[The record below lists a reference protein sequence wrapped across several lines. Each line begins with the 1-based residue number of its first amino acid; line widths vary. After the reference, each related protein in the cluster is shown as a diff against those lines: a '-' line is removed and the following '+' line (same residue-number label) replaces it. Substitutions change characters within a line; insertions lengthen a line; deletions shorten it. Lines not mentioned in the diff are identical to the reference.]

1 MRPMLVDRE
10 IGRHTW
16 RMIVIDDTASDD
28 IGTLLGA
35 DGPFA
40 RELPNFAPRLA
51 QQAMAL
57 AVQQAIAGRDTLIAE
72 AGTGTGKTFAYL
84 VPALLSGERVIIST
98 GTKTLQD
105 QLYFR
110 DLPKVRS
117 VLGARLKT
125 ALLKGRANYLCLYRL
140 DQTVREGATFE
151 RAQAAQLATIRA
163 WSARTRRGDRMELA
177 EVPEESPLWPRVTS
191 TPENCLGVEC
201 PFFDDCHVVK
211 ARREALEADVVVVNH
226 HLLFAD
232 LALKQEGFGEIL
244 PGAAAFILDEAHQIP
259 ELAGQFFSQSVSA
272 RQLTELAQDALTECN
287 GITGAIGLLLEPVEA
302 LQDAL
307 RKLRLAMDALPARGA
322 FQQLH
327 DRADVRGLLHDLRE
341 LLATLAEL
349 LASQAERS
357 RGMTNLHERAELFV
371 QRLDRIVEGEG
382 GRDHDVRWYEIFPR
396 GFALYATPLDLAV
409 PMRGLRERTHA
420 AWIHTSA
427 TLSVAGNF
435 DHFARQ
441 LGLDDPQ
448 TLSLESPF
456 DYARQGMCYLPSGL
470 SDPNARDYTEQV
482 IEAVL
487 PVLHASNGRAFLLF
501 TSHRALRRA
510 AELLQDKVPW
520 PLFVQGTAP
529 RPRLLEE
536 FRASGHG
543 VLLGAASFW
552 EGVDVVGEALS
563 VVVID
568 KLPFAAPDDPVLMAR
583 LEALEQS
590 GINPFMGWQ
599 VPSAVIA
606 LKQGAGRLIRDVH
619 DRGVLVLCDPRLTTK
634 GYGKLFLASLP
645 PMPRTRELNDVRA
658 FFKKAE
664 SAAAGN
670 NS

>member
-1 MRPMLVDRE
+1 M
-10 IGRHTW
+10 TA
-16 RMIVIDDTASDD
+16 IDDTESDD
-28 IGTLLGA
+28 IGALLGA

-259 ELAGQFFSQSVSA
+259 ELAGQFFSQSISA

-287 GITGAIGLLLEPVEA
+287 GITGAIGLLLEPVAA

-322 FQQLH
+322 FQQLQE
-327 DRADVRGLLHDLRE
+327 RADVRGSLHDLRE

-357 RGMTNLHERAELFV
+357 RGMTNLHERADLFV
-371 QRLDRIVEGEG
+371 ERLDRIVEGEG
-382 GRDHDVRWYEIFPR
+382 GRDHDVRWYETFPR

-456 DYARQGMCYLPSGL
+456 DYARQGMCYLPAGL

-583 LEALEQS
+583 LEALEHS

-645 PMPRTRELNDVRA
+645 PMPRTRELADVRA
-658 FFKKAE
+658 FFGDAKTV
-664 SAAAGN
+664 AAGN
-670 NS
+670 SL

>member
-1 MRPMLVDRE
+1 M
-10 IGRHTW
+10 TA
-16 RMIVIDDTASDD
+16 IDDTESDD
-28 IGTLLGA
+28 IGALLGA

-151 RAQAAQLATIRA
+151 GAQAAQLATIRA

-259 ELAGQFFSQSVSA
+259 ELAGQFFSQSISA

-322 FQQLH
+322 FQQLQ
-327 DRADVRGLLHDLRE
+327 DRADVRGSLHDLRE
-341 LLATLAEL
+341 LLATLVEL

-357 RGMTNLHERAELFV
+357 RGMTNLHERADLFV
-371 QRLDRIVEGEG
+371 ERLDRIVEGEG
-382 GRDHDVRWYEIFPR
+382 GRDHDVRWYETFPR

-456 DYARQGMCYLPSGL
+456 DYARQGMCYLPAGL

-583 LEALEQS
+583 LEALEHS

-645 PMPRTRELNDVRA
+645 PMPRTRELADVRA
-658 FFKKAE
+658 FFGDAKTV
-664 SAAAGN
+664 AAGN
-670 NS
+670 SL